1 MTFTDAACEVLR
13 MSGKPLHY
21 KEITEIAIE
30 KNLLSHVGKSP
41 EVTMGARLAATLKKG
56 GDENPLV
63 RVKPGVFAL
72 REWDDDTIKRGLDA
86 LRQNGKKDDGD
97 DEEPVT
103 ANGSDD
109 EAVVATEPAEIAV
122 FAPPPAPPPLLFDP
136 PPTPPAYR
144 PPPLA
149 QRAPAPITPA
159 RAEMISFDDDDDLP
173 PAPDEAM
180 RAEIAAGAAE
190 VFAEEDD
197 DDQPILGRPADEEP
211 EPGGEGRRRR
221 RRRRRRGSRGNEQE
235 GERPQG
241 GGGGMPTFT
250 ATPAFDASD
259 EPTPRGPQV
268 IEVSGGEGP
277 ALDALAGRDL
287 SDAVAA
293 ILQTFDRTVGAV
305 SLRQI
310 CETAQRRGRLG
321 GDIQVTQAQ
330 IAAAVRADNA
340 RRYSAGMRPRFR
352 MAGGRVG
359 LTDWLLDGE
368 LARFEREALSAIGR
382 YRDAARRAFARKCA
396 ELPGHAFVELSLL
409 VLERVGVTKLRP
421 VKFPGASGA
430 EAHFT
435 GVLHAPAG
443 QLAGQLGLGEGV
455 RLGIVVRKDGRD
467 LGRERVTE
475 LRGSAHHYD
484 GATMGWILT
493 SGQVLSGAREE
504 ATSPGGVMPVTILDG
519 GAIAKLCEEYA
530 VAVVRAEHPIC
541 IPDVD
546 LFEALRSS

>member
-13 MSGKPLHY
+13 LSGKPLHY

-72 REWDDDTIKRGLDA
+72 REWDDDTIKRGLDV
-86 LRQNGKKDDGD
+86 LDGRKS
-97 DEEPVT
+97 EEPED
-103 ANGSDD
+103 G
-109 EAVVATEPAEIAV
+109 EAEEEAMAPTEPADE
-122 FAPPPAPPPLLFDP
+122 APPPPPLFE
-136 PPTPPAYR
+136 PPAFR
-144 PPPLA
+144 PPPIA
-149 QRAPAPITPA
+149 PRTSAPATPP
-159 RAEMISFDDDDDLP
+159 RAELPSFDDDDDLP

-180 RAEIAAGAAE
+180 RAEIAAGAAD

-197 DDQPILGRPADEEP
+197 DDQPILGRPGDEEP
-211 EPGGEGRRRR
+211 GGEGPGAEGRRRR

-235 GERPQG
+235 AGGMRGEG
-241 GGGGMPTFT
+241 GGGLPSFT
-250 ATPAFDASD
+250 ATPAFDGEG
-259 EPTPRGPQV
+259 EPSPRGPQV
-268 IEVSGGEGP
+268 IEVSGGDGP
-277 ALDALAGRDL
+277 ALDALSGRDL
-287 SDAVAA
+287 ADAVVS
-293 ILQTFDRTVGAV
+293 ILGTFDRTVGAV

-321 GDIQVTQAQ
+321 GDLQVTQAQ

-340 RRYSAGMRPRFR
+340 RRTHAGLRPRFR

-368 LARFEREALSAIGR
+368 LGRFEREALAAIGR
-382 YRDAARRAFARKCA
+382 YRDAARRSFARKCA

-409 VLERVGVTKLRP
+409 VLERVGVTRLRP

-435 GVLHAPAG
+435 GILHAPAG
-443 QLAGQLGLGEGV
+443 QLAGQLGLGEGL

-484 GATMGWILT
+484 GAAMGWILT

-504 ATSPGGVMPVTILDG
+504 ATAQGGVMPVTILDG
-519 GAIAKLCEEYA
+519 TALAKLCEDYA
-530 VAVVRAEHPIC
+530 IAVVRAEHPIA